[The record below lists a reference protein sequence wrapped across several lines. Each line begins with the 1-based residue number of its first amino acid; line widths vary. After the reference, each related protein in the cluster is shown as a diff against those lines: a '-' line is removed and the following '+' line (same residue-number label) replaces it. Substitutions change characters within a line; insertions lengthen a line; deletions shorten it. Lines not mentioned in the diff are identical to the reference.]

1 MHDRSSIL
9 VFMRRLDLKTRTQI
23 IAALVE
29 GNSVLATCR
38 MTGVAKRTVLKLLA
52 DLGDACDDYQD
63 KTLRG
68 LRCERVQCD
77 EIWSFCYAKDK
88 NVPERMKDQEGVG
101 SVWTWTAIDA
111 DTKLMLTWFIG
122 ARDAGCAN
130 RFMLDVASRIEG
142 RVQLTTDGFKAY
154 KWATALAFPEG
165 AVDYAQLIK
174 VYAGQAD
181 GSPTGKYSP
190 PVCCGAR
197 KDPVGGWPDADHIS
211 TSFVERAN
219 LTMRM
224 GMRRFTRLTN
234 GFSKK
239 IENHGHAV
247 SLHFMHYNFYRPH
260 ESLRQGKIRRT
271 PAMAAGVADHV
282 WTIAEL
288 VALIPEQA
296 GRFQKIGQAAE

>member
-1 MHDRSSIL
+1 
-9 VFMRRLDLKTRTQI
+9 MRRLDLKTRCQI

-52 DLGDACDDYQD
+52 DLGEACDDYQD

-68 LRCERVQCD
+68 LSSKRVQCD

-88 NVPERMKDQEGVG
+88 NVPERMKDQEGAG

-154 KWATALAFPEG
+154 NWATALAFPDG

-174 VYAGQAD
+174 VYAGASD
-181 GSPTGKYSP
+181 GNPNTKYSP

-197 KDPVGGWPDADHIS
+197 KEPVRGWPDVDHIS

-247 SLHFMHYNFYRPH
+247 SLHFMHYNFCRKH
-260 ESLRQGKIRRT
+260 QSLKGRT

-282 WTIAEL
+282 WSIAEL
-288 VALIPEQA
+288 VGLLVEKT
-296 GRFQKIGQAAE
+296 GRFERIGSAAE

>member
-1 MHDRSSIL
+1 
-9 VFMRRLDLKTRTQI
+9 MRRLDLKTRTQI
-23 IAALVE
+23 VAALVE

-52 DLGDACDDYQD
+52 DLGEACDDYQD

-68 LRCERVQCD
+68 LTSKRVQCD

-130 RFMLDVASRIEG
+130 RFMLDVASRIDG
-142 RVQLTTDGFKAY
+142 RVQLTTDGLNAY
-154 KWATALAFPEG
+154 KWATALAFPDG

-174 VYAGQAD
+174 VYAGASD
-181 GSPTGKYSP
+181 GNPNTKYSP

-197 KDPVGGWPDADHIS
+197 KEPVKGWPDADHIS
-211 TSFVERAN
+211 TSYVERAN

-247 SLHFMHYNFYRPH
+247 SLHFMHYNFCRKH
-260 ESLRQGKIRRT
+260 QSLKGRT

-282 WTIAEL
+282 WSIAEL
-288 VALIPEQA
+288 VGLLVEKT
-296 GRFQKIGQAAE
+296 GRFEPIGPAAE

>member
-1 MHDRSSIL
+1 M
-9 VFMRRLDLKTRTQI
+9 DLATRTRI

-52 DLGDACDDYQD
+52 DLGEACDDYQD

-68 LRCERVQCD
+68 LACKRVQCD

-154 KWATALAFPEG
+154 KWATALAFPDG

-174 VYAGQAD
+174 VYAGTAD
-181 GSPTGKYSP
+181 GSPNAKYSP
-190 PVCCGAR
+190 PICCGAR
-197 KDPVGGWPDADHIS
+197 KEPVRGWPDADHIS

-247 SLHFMHYNFYRPH
+247 SLHFMHYNFCRKH
-260 ESLRQGKIRRT
+260 QSLKGQT

-282 WTIAEL
+282 WSIAEL
-288 VALIPEQA
+288 VALLPEQT
-296 GRFQKIGQAAE
+296 GRFQRIGSAAE